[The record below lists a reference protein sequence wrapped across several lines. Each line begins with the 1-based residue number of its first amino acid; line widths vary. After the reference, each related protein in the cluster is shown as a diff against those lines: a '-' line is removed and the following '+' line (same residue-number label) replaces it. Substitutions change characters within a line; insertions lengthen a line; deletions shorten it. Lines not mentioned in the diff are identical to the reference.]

1 MGTEKL
7 ALKKSSLAQKMNK
20 LKEQEAKIKEL
31 ERKSRNRKIFE
42 LGGLVEK
49 AQLDSLNTN
58 QLYGAFLE
66 IADKSRNAEA
76 LKKWELNGGSAFN
89 SDAKEKGEAVVVT
102 FPEKP
107 SLEIR
112 KQIREFGL
120 KWNSFREEWQGLCK
134 IDDIADF
141 VKVHRG
147 NLLLVKEPKYDI
159 IANRF

>member
-7 ALKKSSLAQKMNK
+7 ALKKSSLTQKMNK

-49 AQLDSLNTN
+49 AQLDLLNTN

-66 IADKSRNAEA
+66 IAEKAKNVEV
-76 LKKWELNGGSAFN
+76 LKNWELKGGAAFN

-102 FPEKP
+102 FTEKP

-134 IDDIADF
+134 VDDIVGF
-141 VKVHRG
+141 IKSHGG
-147 NLLLVKEPKYDI
+147 NLLLVKDSRKDVV
-159 IANRF
+159 A